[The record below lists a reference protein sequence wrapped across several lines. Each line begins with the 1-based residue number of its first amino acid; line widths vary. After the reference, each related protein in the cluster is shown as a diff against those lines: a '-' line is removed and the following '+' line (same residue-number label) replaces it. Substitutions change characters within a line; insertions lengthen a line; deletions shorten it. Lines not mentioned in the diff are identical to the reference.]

1 MFLLVK
7 VDGFV
12 FITFIPAFNGT
23 GRKVVKEKDPINHV
37 NPVNR
42 CQKKSAAE
50 ISTAF

>member
-1 MFLLVK
+1 VK

-12 FITFIPAFNGT
+12 FITFI
-23 GRKVVKEKDPINHV
+23 RKVVKEKDPINHV

-42 CQKKSAAE
+42 CHKKRAAE

>member
-1 MFLLVK
+1 VK

-23 GRKVVKEKDPINHV
+23 GREVMKEKDPV

-42 CQKKSAAE
+42 CYKKRAAE